1 MENNT
6 TTTTTTVEKTT
17 VQVINKALFLLF
29 AEFLGFE
36 SPLIDWAEDICD
48 GKEVEDFKKKIIDID
63 ASFIF
68 NQMKKEYTL
77 EEIRGW
83 YDEFYPLVLKDYDM
97 KMKNSDDLPF

>member
-1 MENNT
+1 M
-6 TTTTTTVEKTT
+6 K
-17 VQVINKALFLLF
+17 
-29 AEFLGFE
+29 
-36 SPLIDWAEDICD
+36 

-83 YDEFYPLVLKDYDM
+83 YDEFYPLVLKEYDM